1 MKKNQIKTGDLTRHF
16 ELDRSAINEEARTV
30 DLSFSSEEP
39 VERWFGMEVLS
50 HSPEAIDMSR
60 LESGAP
66 LLMDHNT
73 SDQIGIVE
81 SATVT
86 DGKGRAIVR
95 FSKSTRGQ
103 EIFDDVKDGIRQN
116 ISVGYRIHEM
126 TLDDSRGKDDVE
138 TYRATNWQPYEISVV
153 STPADINVGIG
164 RSAEGDNLTT
174 IKNFKDE
181 IKMSEDKTIDV
192 EEIRSE
198 ARDME
203 RTRVAGISA
212 IADQHPQ
219 LKEIARQFIES
230 GKPLDVFRQ
239 IALEKI
245 TAATP
250 KAPEARVDDVDLSEK
265 EVRQYSLLRALQA
278 HSTGDWAN
286 AGLER
291 EVSLDIEKRIGS
303 SNGGFF
309 IPANMQWNSRAQ
321 TAGTA
326 TAGGNLVGTDHYGD
340 SFIDALRANLVVD
353 AAGATFMSNLQGNVS
368 IPALDSST
376 NVHWVAENG
385 APTTGAPTFRQISL
399 QPHTVAGYVDIS
411 RTLMNQSDPSVEQV
425 LRNDLTS
432 GIAAAIDS
440 AALQG
445 DSATDSSVPNGILN
459 TAGIG
464 SVDLTDGAPTF
475 AQMVAMETSI
485 TASNASGNSMSYITT
500 PAMLGAMKTTQKDAG
515 SGLFV
520 ADGNSVN
527 GYDVRTTSQLAAN
540 TAIFG
545 NFSDLIIGQFGAV
558 EVVTDRSA
566 TSGALTVGIFTDV
579 DVAIKHAESFCKGA

>member
-1 MKKNQIKTGDLTRHF
+1 MNKNQIKTGDLTRHF

-30 DLSFSSEEP
+30 ALSFSSESP
-39 VERWFGMEVLS
+39 VERWFGMEVLD
-50 HSPEAIDMSR
+50 HSPESVDLGR

-81 SATVT
+81 SATVA
-86 DGKGRAIVR
+86 DGKGRAVVR

-103 EIFDDVKDGIRQN
+103 EIFADVMDGIRQN

-126 TLDDSRGKDDVE
+126 TLEDSRGNNDDVE
-138 TYRATNWQPYEISVV
+138 TYRATNWQPYEVSVV

-174 IKNFKDE
+174 IQNLKEE
-181 IKMSEDKTIDV
+181 IKMSEDKTINV
-192 EEIRSE
+192 EEVRSE

-230 GKPLDVFRQ
+230 GKPLDTFRQ

-245 TAATP
+245 TAAAP
-250 KAPEARVDDVDLSEK
+250 KAPEARVDDVDLSAK
-265 EVRQYSLLRALQA
+265 EQRQYSLLRALKA
-278 HSTGDWAN
+278 HSIGDWSG

-309 IPANMQWNSRAQ
+309 IPANMQWNSRAN
-321 TAGTA
+321 TAGTHTSIVA
-326 TAGGNLVGTDHYGD
+326 TDHYGD

-353 AAGATFMSNLQGNVS
+353 AAGATFMSNLQGNVA
-368 IPALDSST
+368 IPALDSTT

-385 APTTGAPTFRQISL
+385 TPTAGAPTFRQVTLS
-399 QPHTVAGYVDIS
+399 PHTVAGYVDIS

-425 LRNDLTS
+425 LRNDLSS

-459 TAGIG
+459 TSGIS

-485 TASNASGNSMSYITT
+485 AAANASGGSMSYITT

-520 ADGNSVN
+520 ADGNTVN
-527 GYDVRTTSQLAAN
+527 GYEVRTTSQLAAG

-545 NFSDLIIGQFGAV
+545 NFSDLILGQFGAV
-558 EVVTDRSA
+558 EVVTERSA

-579 DVAIKHAESFCKGA
+579 DIAVKHAQSFCKGA

>member
-30 DLSFSSEEP
+30 ALSFSSESP
-39 VERWFGMEVLS
+39 VERWFGMEVLD
-50 HSPEAIDMSR
+50 HSPESVDLGR

-81 SATVT
+81 SATVAG
-86 DGKGRAIVR
+86 GKGRAVVR

-103 EIFDDVKDGIRQN
+103 EIFDDVMDGIRQN

-126 TLDDSRGKDDVE
+126 TLDDSRSDNDVE
-138 TYRATNWQPYEISVV
+138 TYRATNWQPYEVSVV

-174 IKNFKDE
+174 IKNLKEE
-181 IKMSEDKTIDV
+181 IKMSEDKTINVEDV
-192 EEIRSE
+192 RNE

-203 RTRVAGISA
+203 RERVAGITA

-219 LKEIARQFIES
+219 LKEFARQFINS
-230 GKPLDVFRQ
+230 GKSLDMFRQ
-239 IALEKI
+239 VALETI
-245 TAATP
+245 TAEAP
-250 KAPEARVDDVDLSEK
+250 KAPEARVDDVDMTEK
-265 EVRQYSLLRALQA
+265 EVRQYSLLRALKA
-278 HSTGDWAN
+278 HSIGDWSG

-321 TAGTA
+321 TAGTHTSIVA
-326 TAGGNLVGTDHYGD
+326 TDHYGD

-353 AAGATFMSNLQGNVS
+353 AAGATFMSNLQGNVA

-385 APTTGAPTFRQISL
+385 TPTAGAPTFRQVTLS
-399 QPHTVAGYVDIS
+399 PHTVAGYVDIS

-425 LRNDLTS
+425 LRNDLSS

-445 DSATDSSVPNGILN
+445 DSVTDSSMPNGVLN
-459 TAGIG
+459 TTGIS
-464 SVDLTDGAPTF
+464 SVDLTDGAPSF
-475 AQMVAMETSI
+475 AQMVAMET
-485 TASNASGNSMSYITT
+485 AVAAANATGGSMSYITT

-520 ADGNSVN
+520 ADGNTVN
-527 GYDVRTTSQLAAN
+527 GYEVRTTSQLAAN

-545 NFSDLIIGQFGAV
+545 NFSDLILGQFGSI

-579 DVAIKHAESFCKGA
+579 DVAVKHAESFCKGA